1 MNSVNLIGRIA
12 TDFNKSVVGKDKTP
26 KVFFVLA
33 VDNGNKGNDN
43 ADFIPVNVFGNQA
56 KSLVQYMHKGSQIG
70 VSGRITSWRSQ
81 DGASHLEVTA
91 SRVEFLETKKEATSK
106 VESSTSQK
114 DIKVTDEDIPF

>member
-56 KSLVQYMHKGSQIG
+56 KSLVQYMKKGSHIG
-70 VSGRITSWRSQ
+70 VSGRITSWRSK

-91 SRVEFLETKKEATSK
+91 SRVEFLESKKDTTKKEQPAQP
-106 VESSTSQK
+106 VQDVK
-114 DIKVTDEDIPF
+114 DEDEDIPF